1 MATTIDS
8 IAPGR
13 FGINIVTGWQTA
25 EYEQMSLWPG
35 PAYFGY
41 RYKYATE
48 YVQVMKDLWNDG
60 VSDRKGEH
68 FTMNDCKMLP
78 KPSSP
83 IKIVAAGQSPSGLKF
98 AAEHCDYNFT
108 AGSGHNTPSAFAAG
122 NNNLVEAAKTA
133 GRDVGAIVLFM
144 IIADETDEAA
154 EAKWQ
159 LYKDGIDEEA
169 VSWLQNQGK
178 KDVKADASAT
188 VMRHQKKEGEVNFN
202 CGTLIGSFEKV
213 AKMLDEIAEQPI
225 KGIMLT
231 FDDFLEGIENFG
243 TKIQPLMKSR
253 RATQGG
259 EKRKAD
265 NNGDVVAEA
274 EKAPD
279 TKKQKAFNGAAV
291 NGNKKHEPRRPKR
304 GQKVVR

>member
-1 MATTIDS
+1 MAATIDS

-48 YVQVMKDLWNDG
+48 YVQVMKDLWNNG
-60 VSDRKGEH
+60 VSNFKGEH
-68 FTMNDCKMLP
+68 FTMTDCKMEP
-78 KPSSP
+78 KPSST

-122 NNNLVEAAKTA
+122 NDNLVAAAKAA

-154 EAKWQ
+154 EAKWK

-169 VSWLQNQGK
+169 VGWLQDQGK
-178 KDVKADASAT
+178 KDVKADATAT
-188 VMRHQKKEGEVNFN
+188 VVRHQRPEGAVNFN
-202 CGTLIGSFEKV
+202 CGTLIGSYAKV
-213 AKMLDEIAEQPI
+213 ASMLDEVAKQPI
-225 KGIMLT
+225 KGIMMT
-231 FDDFLEGIENFG
+231 FDDFLLGIENFG

-253 RATQGG
+253 AATY
-259 EKRKAD
+259 
-265 NNGDVVAEA
+265 
-274 EKAPD
+274 
-279 TKKQKAFNGAAV
+279 AA
-291 NGNKKHEPRRPKR
+291 
-304 GQKVVR
+304 QKVE